1 VTEHH
6 ATEHHVTEHL
16 ALGMS
21 RLLLLAGSIVIA
33 VPTLAG
39 DVVSLQ
45 PRMGAPLAALT
56 SAERELF
63 DIGRS
68 LYVTP
73 LLPSDG
79 LGPIFNKSNCQSCH
93 STPAPGGWGNIAVT
107 HFGLSDKDAF
117 ENLEGLGGPL
127 LQTQTIAPGCGE
139 FVPDA
144 ANTVIVRVTNSS
156 MAFGLI
162 EAIPDEAI
170 AANED
175 PTDLDGDGVSGR
187 VHWVAAL
194 EDPMGSP
201 LRAGRFGW
209 KAQVATVLTFSAD
222 ASRNEMGL
230 TNRLLPEENA
240 PNGDFGLLS
249 ECDPVPD
256 PEDVADADGFEFIDR
271 VTHFQRYLA
280 PPPQTPRSGMSGEA
294 VFAAVG
300 CTACHVPEWTT
311 ANDPSL
317 EAAIRNRTIRPYS
330 DFLLHDMGLLA
341 DGFPEGDAGGQ
352 EMRTPV
358 LWGLRTRDP
367 MLHDGSAAG
376 GTFENRVAAAIAAH
390 GPFGEGAAS
399 AAAFEALPQ
408 AEKDQLIAFLGSLG
422 RLEFD
427 HNADGNVD
435 LLDFT
440 AFEACYG
447 SKGTITPDDPCA
459 VSDLDQDGDVDLV
472 DFEFF
477 LLAYERDGG
486 EVGDCDGD
494 GVVDLE
500 AILVGLG
507 SDRDGDGVPDD
518 CVACAGD
525 LDGSGAVDGVDLGSL
540 LASWGAASATA
551 DLNGDGVVNGIDL
564 GIVLAN
570 WGACP

>member
-1 VTEHH
+1 MLRTTEFG
-6 ATEHHVTEHL
+6 VP
-16 ALGMS
+16 
-21 RLLLLAGSIVIA
+21 SIDRIQRGVVAIA
-33 VPTLAG
+33 VAAIAISASADGLL
-39 DVVSLQ
+39 SLQ
-45 PRMGAPLAALT
+45 PRMGAPLPALT
-56 SAERELF
+56 PAERELF
-63 DIGRS
+63 DVGRA

-107 HFGLSDKDAF
+107 HFGYDDKGKF
-117 ENLEGLGGPL
+117 ENLETLGGPL
-127 LQTQTIAPGCGE
+127 LQTQAIAPGCGE
-139 FVPDA
+139 FVPPA

-175 PTDLDGDGVSGR
+175 PGDADGDGVSGR

-194 EDPMGSP
+194 EDPIGSP

-209 KAQVATVLTFSAD
+209 KAQVATVLSFSAD

-230 TNRLLPEENA
+230 TNRLIPTENA
-240 PNGDFGLLS
+240 PNGDFDLLS

-256 PEDVADADGFEFIDR
+256 PEDVADGDGYEFIDR

-280 PPPQTPRSGMSGEA
+280 APPQTPRSGMTGEA

-311 ANDPSL
+311 ADDPSL
-317 EAAIRNRTIRPYS
+317 EDAIRSRVVRPYS
-330 DFLLHDMGLLA
+330 DFLIHDMGLLA
-341 DGFPEGDAGGQ
+341 DGFPEGDASGQ

-376 GTFENRVAAAIAAH
+376 GTFENRVLAAIEAH
-390 GPFGEGAAS
+390 GPFGEAAAS
-399 AAAFEALPQ
+399 AAAFDALPEQ
-408 AEKDQLIAFLGSLG
+408 QKDQLVAFLGSLG

-427 HNADGNVD
+427 HNADNQVD

-440 AFEACYG
+440 PFQACFAIDT
-447 SKGTITPDDPCA
+447 TISPDDPCA
-459 VSDLDQDGDVDLV
+459 VSDIDRDGDVDLL
-472 DFEFF
+472 DYEYFA
-477 LLAYERDGG
+477 LAYERDGG
-486 EVGDCDGD
+486 EIGDCDND
-494 GVVDLE
+494 GIDDLE
-500 AILVGLG
+500 AILTGIAT
-507 SDRDGDGVPDD
+507 DRDGDGVPDD
-518 CVACAGD
+518 CLACAGD
-525 LDGSGAVDGVDLGSL
+525 LDGSGATDGGDL
-540 LASWGAASATA
+540 T
-551 DLNGDGVVNGIDL
+551 I
-564 GIVLAN
+564 ILAN
-570 WGACP
+570 WGGKGIGDLDGNGVVDGGDLTIVLAGWGDCP